1 MSLTAEIV
9 SRMAAAGPLPE
20 DVSRTARYHLLDAIG
35 VGFAAATAEVGS
47 AWQQYAKQVSRHG
60 GPATVFGAANGAS
73 SAEAALI
80 NGGLIHSLEFDDT
93 HTGSIVHGS
102 AVLAAAALAAGEAA
116 GVSGAEFLRS
126 YTLWYEVLIR
136 IGLAAAGGFQ
146 QKGFQLTSVG
156 GALAAAGI
164 AANLKGFDAAKTQ
177 AAVGIALS
185 QASGVFEFLSNGS
198 TVKSMHPGWAAHA
211 GLKAADLA
219 AAGLTGP
226 ETALEGRFGL
236 FRVFAGDPQA
246 AERFRGLLDHLGR
259 VWHLKEA
266 AYKFHPC
273 CHYLHPFIEAA
284 GELSR
289 RGVVPNEIETLEFG
303 VPAGAASIICEPWE
317 EKCVA
322 EGHHARWSLPV
333 TVAMQ
338 LVDGSVTLDSFERPA
353 SREVHALAARSNWVV
368 LEDSRFPARF
378 DARIRCRTTG
388 GAEHVIRIDDVYGN
402 ASRPPSD
409 EDILAKFRANLGR
422 SATPAE
428 TAAILEAILA
438 LPKADDLSALSAA
451 LRAPAQRNAA

>member
-60 GPATVFGAANGAS
+60 GPATVFGAASGAS
-73 SAEAALI
+73 PAEAALI

-116 GVSGAEFLRS
+116 GVSGSEFLRS

-164 AANLKGFDAAKTQ
+164 AANLKGLDAAKAQ

-185 QASGVFEFLSNGS
+185 HPGVFNSIERLDRQIHASGLGGPCWFESCGS
-198 TVKSMHPGWAAHA
+198 GRCRANRPRNR
-211 GLKAADLA
+211 
-219 AAGLTGP
+219 
-226 ETALEGRFGL
+226 LEGRFGL
-236 FRVFAGDPQA
+236 LGFCRDPQA

-259 VWHLKEA
+259 S
-266 AYKFHPC
+266 
-273 CHYLHPFIEAA
+273 
-284 GELSR
+284 G
-289 RGVVPNEIETLEFG
+289 T
-303 VPAGAASIICEPWE
+303 
-317 EKCVA
+317 
-322 EGHHARWSLPV
+322 
-333 TVAMQ
+333 
-338 LVDGSVTLDSFERPA
+338 
-353 SREVHALAARSNWVV
+353 
-368 LEDSRFPARF
+368 
-378 DARIRCRTTG
+378 
-388 GAEHVIRIDDVYGN
+388 
-402 ASRPPSD
+402 
-409 EDILAKFRANLGR
+409 
-422 SATPAE
+422 
-428 TAAILEAILA
+428 
-438 LPKADDLSALSAA
+438 
-451 LRAPAQRNAA
+451 